1 MKVIMTCGGTGGH
14 IYPAIAIADEIKKR
28 KPDSRILFVGSEIG
42 LESTLVPENGY
53 NIELISADGF
63 NRQHLLKNIEVM
75 KKLRKGGRRSREIL
89 KEFRPDVVIGTGG
102 YASAP
107 IMKAAQKMDIPTY
120 VHEQNAVPG
129 MANKLLEKN
138 VKKLSMEVR

>member
-1 MKVIMTCGGTGGH
+1 MPKWTYHALNAAGKDAECVKEAEDV
-14 IYPAIAIADEIKKR
+14 YKR
-28 KPDSRILFVGSEIG
+28 
-42 LESTLVPENGY
+42 
-53 NIELISADGF
+53 
-63 NRQHLLKNIEVM
+63 Q
-75 KKLRKGGRRSREIL
+75 L

-138 VKKLSMEVR
+138 VKKLFLGC